1 MIFASKIANTFKE
14 KKTVEENYIHQT
26 SHHEDHYISRVA
38 ANYSNSVQSI
48 FEYQFLGMSV
58 VKFHFK
64 IKKKGGSGRKLTYM
78 VARTSWLIFQNN
90 TYCFFFSF
98 STGQRTSKKTN
109 CCDRSL
115 VPRFSR
121 RDRNQENIE
130 SPDEKVENNGK
141 RRREKMEK

>member
-64 IKKKGGSGRKLTYM
+64 IKKKEGSESWRTWS
-78 VARTSWLIFQNN
+78 RTSWLIFQNN
-90 TYCFFFSF
+90 TYCFLFSF

-141 RRREKMEK
+141 RRREKRMEK